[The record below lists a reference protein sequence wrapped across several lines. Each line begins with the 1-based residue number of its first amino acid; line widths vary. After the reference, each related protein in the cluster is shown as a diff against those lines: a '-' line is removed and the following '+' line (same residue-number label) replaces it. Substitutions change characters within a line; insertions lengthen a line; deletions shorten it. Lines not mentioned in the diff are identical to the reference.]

1 MIIVIRNALVLNF
14 VQNSTFS
21 TIYCIYKNT
30 KKAEIKPETGRT
42 DPLQT
47 EKDAGRRIRY
57 PAGATVP
64 LFRSITRTI

>member
-42 DPLQT
+42 DPPQT
-47 EKDAGRRIRY
+47 EKDAGRRIR
-57 PAGATVP
+57 
-64 LFRSITRTI
+64 